1 MKSIQKNIVLVIIA
15 ALMILGGGFLYLDQ
29 NRVSETKKTTVTE
42 QKKAVATNVSIKADG
57 QEKKYEVENSV
68 GKTALEVTK
77 NATSDV
83 KMTGEGENAFIT
95 AINGRE
101 ASSTKKEFWKLV
113 INGKDSEVGAGSYTV
128 KEGDSVG
135 WEIAT
140 Y

>member
-1 MKSIQKNIVLVIIA
+1 MKLTQKNLVLIIIA
-15 ALMILGGGFLYLDQ
+15 GLVILGGGFLYLNQ
-29 NRVSETKKTTVTE
+29 NRIDEPTKTATTE
-42 QKKAVATNVSIKADG
+42 QKKTIVTNVSIKADG

-68 GKTALEVTK
+68 GKTALEITK
-77 NATSDV
+77 LATSAV
-83 KMTGEGENAFIT
+83 KMTGEGANAFIT

-101 ASSTKKEFWKLV
+101 ASSTKKEYWKLV

-128 KEGDSVG
+128 KEKDKIS